1 MSTIIKNFITN
12 NIQSQIFNNAID
24 SMEQRGIADLVELN
38 ITNALL
44 ENSNTSIKV
53 TSPRSVR
60 SIEDVL
66 IEHDNKTYF
75 VDIKTTDVN
84 KKFSM
89 PNLIS
94 IDRLRKL
101 YKDENMYFLLV
112 MVKYNSRELVSTDIK
127 LIEEIGFDKQL
138 KIQNLGK
145 GQLQLVNAH
154 NKITKFVGNR
164 DEWLNTL
171 SLNAITFYNE
181 LINKTSLRIN
191 EWAVNEV

>member
-44 ENSNTSIKV
+44 ENSNTAIKV